1 MGKVV
6 HALFVSLLLSSGL
19 IAQVN
24 LTDSNLPIIL
34 IETSDQAIQDE
45 PKVVATM
52 KIIDNG
58 PGSRNQITDPP
69 LAYNG
74 FIGIEFRGAS
84 SQGFPKRGYGLE
96 TRKEDGSNRNIEL
109 FGMPKE
115 NDWVL
120 HGPFSDKSLIRNA
133 LAYKLAGE
141 VMPYAPRTQFCELM
155 INGNYRGVYLFTEKI
170 KIDKGRVNINK
181 LSSEDN
187 SGDRLTGGY
196 IVKIDKTAGGATEG
210 WNSSFPSMLG
220 ASQRTYYQYH
230 HPSPEK
236 MTQNQQNYIRTFIT
250 DFENTMADDNFSD
263 SLTGFRKYI
272 DPASFIDFILLN
284 EMCKNVDAYRLS
296 TYLHKDIDSVDP
308 LLKAGPV
315 WDFNLG
321 FGNVDFCAGP
331 SPEGWV
337 MDYNNIC
344 PEDGYL
350 IQFWWPRLLKDET
363 FGSQLVQRWRELR
376 IGEWSD
382 SRIEVCI
389 NNLVESLS
397 ESQVRNFEQWNILGE
412 YVWPNAFIG
421 DTYLS
426 EIEQLRSWLNARLI
440 WMDDAIEKLNR
451 SHQPPTTGTSM
462 ASVYP
467 NPFSESL
474 TFKVFGMED
483 DELEVA
489 VYSQLGQVVFTEKKL
504 VSRAGLKEI
513 IWKPREKLAEI
524 YFYRIFLN
532 REELVKGIIFNQ

>member
-1 MGKVV
+1 
-6 HALFVSLLLSSGL
+6 
-19 IAQVN
+19 
-24 LTDSNLPIIL
+24 
-34 IETSDQAIQDE
+34 
-45 PKVVATM
+45 
-52 KIIDNG
+52 
-58 PGSRNQITDPP
+58 
-69 LAYNG
+69 
-74 FIGIEFRGAS
+74 
-84 SQGFPKRGYGLE
+84 
-96 TRKEDGSNRNIEL
+96 
-109 FGMPKE
+109 
-115 NDWVL
+115 
-120 HGPFSDKSLIRNA
+120 
-133 LAYKLAGE
+133 
-141 VMPYAPRTQFCELM
+141 
-155 INGNYRGVYLFTEKI
+155 
-170 KIDKGRVNINK
+170 
-181 LSSEDN
+181 
-187 SGDRLTGGY
+187 
-196 IVKIDKTAGGATEG
+196 
-210 WNSSFPSMLG
+210 
-220 ASQRTYYQYH
+220 
-230 HPSPEK
+230 
-236 MTQNQQNYIRTFIT
+236 
-250 DFENTMADDNFSD
+250 
-263 SLTGFRKYI
+263 
-272 DPASFIDFILLN
+272 
-284 EMCKNVDAYRLS
+284 
-296 TYLHKDIDSVDP
+296 
-308 LLKAGPV
+308 
-315 WDFNLG
+315 
-321 FGNVDFCAGP
+321 
-331 SPEGWV
+331 